1 MATEIKAPS
10 FPESVAEGTIAA
22 WHKKPGDSVERDE
35 LVVEIETDKVVLE
48 VVAPEA
54 GTLSDVLADEGDTV
68 ESDQVLGNIGEASA
82 KASDT
87 SEKKPSSK
95 KAASDDK
102 DSDDSASDKAP
113 KQKKAAAG
121 GKQHEVKAPS
131 FPESV
136 QEGTVASWHKKVG
149 EAVKRDEVLADIETD
164 KVVLE
169 VVAPADGALAEIKVD
184 ADSQVESEE
193 VLALFAEGAG
203 ESEQDYDASSDA
215 DSDSDTDTDGAS
227 DDSADEDHNGK
238 ILAPAARK
246 MVAENDLDAAR
257 IEGTGKGGRILKE
270 DVQKAL
276 KDGSAKKAKDKTGD
290 KAESPK
296 AKQPPASASSAP
308 TAVDGQRPEKRVPM
322 SRLRQT
328 IAKRLV
334 QAQQTAAML
343 TTYNEVDMSAIMAL
357 RAEYKET
364 FLKAH
369 DTKLGFMSFFVKAA
383 SEALK
388 RFPDVNASIDGTDIV
403 YHGYQD
409 ISVAVSTDRGLVVP
423 VLRDTDSMK
432 FADVEKTIVDFGK
445 RARDGKLGIEEM
457 QGGTFTITN
466 GGIFGS
472 LLSTPIINPP
482 QTAIL
487 GMHKIQERPMAV
499 NGQVEIR
506 PMMYLAVSYDHRMID
521 GKDAVQF
528 LVVLKELLED
538 PARLLLNV

>member
-1 MATEIKAPS
+1 MATEIKAPT
-10 FPESVAEGTIAA
+10 FPESVAEGTVAA

-35 LVVEIETDKVVLE
+35 LIVEIETDKVVLE

-54 GTLSDVLADEGDTV
+54 GTLTDVMAEEGDTV
-68 ESDQVLGNIGEASA
+68 QSEQVLGKIGEG
-82 KASDT
+82 KASGDSGKKEAKSSDDDSAEK
-87 SEKKPSSK
+87 SEAKS
-95 KAASDDK
+95 SDDK
-102 DSDDSASDKAP
+102 KEAP
-113 KQKKAAAG
+113 KKASGG
-121 GKQHEVKAPS
+121 GKQHDVKAPS
-131 FPESV
+131 FPESI
-136 QEGTVASWHKKVG
+136 QEGTVATWHKKVG

-169 VVAPADGALAEIKVD
+169 VVAPADGALAEIK
-184 ADSQVESEE
+184 AEEGSQVESEA
-193 VLALFAEGAG
+193 VLATFTEGAG
-203 ESEQDYDASSDA
+203 GESGGDDPNPAKSESSEDE
-215 DSDSDTDTDGAS
+215 G
-227 DDSADEDHNGK
+227 ADEKLGDK

-246 MVAENDLDAAR
+246 MVAEHDLDVTK
-257 IEGTGKGGRILKE
+257 INGTGKGGSILKE
-270 DVQKAL
+270 DVQKAV
-276 KDGSAKKAKDKTGD
+276 KDGSAKKSSGGA
-290 KAESPK
+290 AAPK
-296 AKQPPASASSAP
+296 AAAAPPPA
-308 TAVDGQRPEKRVPM
+308 VEGERPEKRVPM

-343 TTYNEVDMSAIMAL
+343 TTYNEVDMTAVMEL
-357 RAEYKET
+357 RAQYKDT

-369 DTKLGFMSFFVKAA
+369 DTKLGFMGFFVKAA

-409 ISVAVSTDRGLVVP
+409 IGVAVSTPRGLVVP

-432 FADVEKTIVDFGK
+432 IADVEKTIVDFGK
-445 RARDGKLGIEEM
+445 RARDGKLGIDEM

-472 LLSTPIINPP
+472 LMSTPIINPP

-499 NGQVEIR
+499 NGKVEIR

-528 LVVLKELLED
+528 LVTIKELLED
-538 PARLLLNV
+538 PARLLLDV